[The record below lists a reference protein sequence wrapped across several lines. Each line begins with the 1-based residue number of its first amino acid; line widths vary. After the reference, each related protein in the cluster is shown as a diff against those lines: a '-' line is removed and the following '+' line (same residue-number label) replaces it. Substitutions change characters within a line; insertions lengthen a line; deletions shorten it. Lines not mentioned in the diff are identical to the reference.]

1 MDFTPDYSVKGA
13 AVEMCKQLVTLEVGK
28 EKQILILLNE
38 FLEDLDDWKKVKEI
52 CLVFRPEKNN
62 MVGLLEISGI
72 RLER

>member
-1 MDFTPDYSVKGA
+1 M
-13 AVEMCKQLVTLEVGK
+13 GK
-28 EKQILILLNE
+28 EKQILISLNK